1 MDETCEGVLREK
13 QAQAGAVRFR
23 MICSRI
29 CGPDDYVIMPDGLA
43 KGDRIKITGIS
54 WGTDE
59 SMSNSYQIAM
69 DSEPLNLR

>member
-1 MDETCEGVLREK
+1 
-13 QAQAGAVRFR
+13 